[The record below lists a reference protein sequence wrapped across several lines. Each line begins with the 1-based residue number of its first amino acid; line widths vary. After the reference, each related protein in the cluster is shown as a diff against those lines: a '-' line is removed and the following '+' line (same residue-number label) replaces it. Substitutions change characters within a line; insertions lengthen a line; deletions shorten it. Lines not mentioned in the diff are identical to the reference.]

1 MNCPKCNAPIP
12 PNALFCGECGTPI
25 AQAPEQ
31 PAPAVPEQPAPV
43 MPEQPAPAVPEQPA
57 PVMPEQPAPA
67 VPEQPAPYMPEQ
79 PAPYTP
85 EPQPAPQP
93 QAPAPEYAPP
103 QNPQYAQYQQPV
115 QYPQNQQ
122 PPQYAQYQQPVQ
134 YPQNQQPPQYAQYQQ
149 PIPYGGSQPQYGGQ
163 PPKGSKTPLIIVI
176 IILALLVIGG
186 GVTTAILLINSNNSN
201 NDESSTEP
209 SIIES
214 SAPISEPTTYI
225 EESTEASFVGN
236 NHKVINDNG
245 VEVANDPAIDT
256 TDVSAETKINKALN
270 NAGDDTIRKIV
281 FGSTLVVN
289 TYVRG
294 NTLVYQYT
302 YVKEMTEKQKSEID
316 IGVKDIPENSVQT
329 LENLRNETGVD
340 DLVIVY
346 VYIDADGKTVYANSV
361 VK

>member
-1 MNCPKCNAPIP
+1 M
-12 PNALFCGECGTPI
+12 
-25 AQAPEQ
+25 
-31 PAPAVPEQPAPV
+31 
-43 MPEQPAPAVPEQPA
+43 
-57 PVMPEQPAPA
+57 
-67 VPEQPAPYMPEQ
+67 
-79 PAPYTP
+79 
-85 EPQPAPQP
+85 
-93 QAPAPEYAPP
+93 
-103 QNPQYAQYQQPV
+103 
-115 QYPQNQQ
+115 
-122 PPQYAQYQQPVQ
+122 
-134 YPQNQQPPQYAQYQQ
+134 
-149 PIPYGGSQPQYGGQ
+149 
-163 PPKGSKTPLIIVI
+163 
-176 IILALLVIGG
+176 ALLVIGG